1 MMNRT
6 ATLRT
11 AAIVALLALAGLHGC
26 EKNRPPQP
34 TTMMAPGGM
43 LMIGV
48 PGGEFVMGSPV
59 GGSDDERPVRT
70 VKVAAFHIDATEITQ
85 AQYQAVMGKNPA
97 KFKGQSRPVEQLSW
111 LAAVKFCNARSLRDG
126 LTPCYDLSTGACDT
140 SAAGYRLP
148 TEAEWEYACRAGSD
162 GDYSHGND
170 PPGLTRHAWV
180 KSNAK
185 KSTHRVGTR
194 RPNAWGIYD
203 MHGNVAEW
211 CNDYYADTYD
221 PAATKSPSG
230 PTTGTERVLRGG
242 SFRSAPERCRS
253 AARDSQPPGL
263 TDVCLGYEAYG
274 FRCVRR
280 TPSLLP

>member
-1 MMNRT
+1 MIRIRLT
-6 ATLRT
+6 VIA
-11 AAIVALLALAGLHGC
+11 VALVLVAVYGC
-26 EKNRPPQP
+26 RKKTPPPQA

-59 GGSDDERPVRT
+59 GGGDDERPVRT
-70 VKVAAFHIDATEITQ
+70 VTVAAFHIDATEVTQ
-85 AQYQAVMGKNPA
+85 AQYQAVMGTNPA
-97 KFKGQSRPVEQLSW
+97 KFKGPNRPIEQLSW

-126 LTPCYDLSTGACDT
+126 LTLCYDLSTGGCDY
-140 SAAGYRLP
+140 SADGYRLP
-148 TEAEWEYACRAGSD
+148 TEAEWEYACRAGTD

-170 PPGLTRHAWV
+170 APGLTRHAWL

-185 KSTHRVGTR
+185 KTTHRVGVR

-211 CNDYYADTYD
+211 CNDHYGPYD
-221 PAATKSPSG
+221 PATTTNPTG
-230 PTTGTERVLRGG
+230 PATGTERVLRGG
-242 SFRSAPERCRS
+242 SFRSSAERCRS